1 MFKKIFR
8 GVRNVLKSPAGML
21 GLGALALGPMGGFG
35 ALKGL
40 LGSGALGGLK
50 GGILPGILG
59 LLTARALQG
68 EGKEEAVSFDDF
80 ESQTSKK
87 YGSKFGGSPF
97 LADNFRDLKFNPA
110 DNAFYDYVNNQGIFS
125 NYTTDKDGKIIE
137 EGNQNNKIGP
147 IDDEPTIMPLGKQSG
162 GIAQLNMGGNPFMAR
177 QKMMI
182 GGPLRASK
190 GSEVSIESVMNQKN
204 PTPEGIAQYFPPKMG
219 MIFGPG
225 GPKDDKIPAM
235 LSNGEFVFT
244 AKAVDNAGGPKAM
257 YNLMN
262 KLDPESSKGRGII
275 S

>member
-1 MFKKIFR
+1 
-8 GVRNVLKSPAGML
+8 ML

-59 LLTARALQG
+59 LITANALKN
-68 EGKEEAVSFDDF
+68 EGREEAVSFDDF

-97 LADNFRDLKFNPA
+97 LKDNFRDLQYNPA
-110 DNAFYDYVNNQGIFS
+110 DNAFYDYINNQGIFS

-137 EGNQNNKIGP
+137 EGNQDNRIA
-147 IDDEPTIMPLGKQSG
+147 PLGKQNG
-162 GIAQLNMGGNPFMAR
+162 GVAQLNIGGNPFMAR

-182 GGPLRASK
+182 GAPLKASK
-190 GSEVSIESVMNQKN
+190 GSEVSIESIMNQKD

-219 MIFGPG
+219 MIYGPG

-244 AKAVDNAGGPKAM
+244 AKAVDNAGGPRAM

>member
-1 MFKKIFR
+1 
-8 GVRNVLKSPAGML
+8 ML

-40 LGSGALGGLK
+40 FGSGALGGALK

-68 EGKEEAVSFDDF
+68 EGREEAVSFDDF

-97 LADNFRDLKFNPA
+97 LKDNFRDLQYNPA
-110 DNAFYDYVNNQGIFS
+110 DQAFYDYVNNQGIFS

-137 EGNQNNKIGP
+137 EGNQDNRVAP
-147 IDDEPTIMPLGKQSG
+147 IDEERKIMPLGKQSG
-162 GIAQLNMGGNPFMAR
+162 GIAKLNIGGNPFMAR
-177 QKMMI
+177 QRMMI
-182 GGPLRASK
+182 GTPLKASK
-190 GSEVSIESVMNQKN
+190 GSEVSIESIMGQKD

-219 MIFGPG
+219 MIYGPG

-244 AKAVDNAGGPKAM
+244 AKAVDNAGGPRAM

-262 KLDPESSKGRGII
+262 RLDPESSKGRGII

>member
-1 MFKKIFR
+1 LAGLATLPFGGP
-8 GVRNVLKSPAGML
+8 GV
-21 GLGALALGPMGGFG
+21 
-35 ALKGL
+35 L
-40 LGSGALGGLK
+40 LPKLFSSGALK

-59 LLTARALQG
+59 LLTANALRG
-68 EGKEEAVSFDDF
+68 EGREEAVSFDDF

-97 LADNFRDLKFNPA
+97 LKDNFRGLQYNPA
-110 DNAFYDYVNNQGIFS
+110 DNAFYDYINNQGIFS

-137 EGNQNNKIGP
+137 EGNQDNRIA
-147 IDDEPTIMPLGKQSG
+147 PLGKQNG
-162 GIAQLNMGGNPFMAR
+162 GVAQLNIGGNPFMAR
-177 QKMMI
+177 QRMMI
-182 GGPLRASK
+182 GTPLKASK
-190 GSEVSIESVMNQKN
+190 GSEVSIESIMNQKD

-219 MIFGPG
+219 MIYGPG

-244 AKAVDNAGGPKAM
+244 AKAVDNAGGPRAM

>member
-8 GVRNVLKSPAGML
+8 GVRNVLKSPVGML
-21 GLGALALGPMGGFG
+21 GLGALALGPLGG
-35 ALKGL
+35 AAGL
-40 LGSGALGGLK
+40 GKLFGSGAMGKFGL
-50 GGILPGILG
+50 PAILG
-59 LLTARALQG
+59 LITAGALRN
-68 EGKEEAVSFDDF
+68 EGREEAVSFDDF

-87 YGSKFGGSPF
+87 YGDKFGGSPF
-97 LADNFRDLKFNPA
+97 LKDNFRGLQYNPA
-110 DNAFYDYVNNQGIFS
+110 DNAFYDYINNQNQFK
-125 NYTTDKDGKIIE
+125 NYEADESGKIIE
-137 EGNQNNKIGP
+137 REK
-147 IDDEPTIMPLGKQSG
+147 G
-162 GIAQLNMGGNPFMAR
+162 GIAKLNIGGNPFMAR

-182 GGPLRASK
+182 GTPLKASK
-190 GSEVSIESVMNQKN
+190 GSEVSIESIMGQKD

-219 MIFGPG
+219 MIYGPG

-244 AKAVDNAGGPKAM
+244 AKAVDNAGGPRAM

>member
-1 MFKKIFR
+1 
-8 GVRNVLKSPAGML
+8 ML

-68 EGKEEAVSFDDF
+68 EGKDEAISFDDF

-97 LADNFRDLKFNPA
+97 LKDNFRDLQYNPA
-110 DNAFYDYVNNQGIFS
+110 DQAFYDYINNQNQFK
-125 NYTTDKDGKIIE
+125 NYEADDSGKIIE
-137 EGNQNNKIGP
+137 REK
-147 IDDEPTIMPLGKQSG
+147 G

-177 QKMMI
+177 QRMI
-182 GGPLRASK
+182 IGAPLKASK
-190 GSEVSIESVMNQKN
+190 GSEVSIESVMNQKD